1 MGLELMPDGKTF
13 KKLNAVQEKAV
24 NRYYRRLHDVPL
36 TQSLALPIGLVV
48 VGGIG
53 AIAYIFKDDIKKEFE
68 EQKEA
73 LWTWIVNGIKSIPT
87 KSYGWIADQG
97 FEVGTVISGIDLTK
111 PTGEA
116 VEVYGEGVNI
126 CSQYEYDLINLYQ
139 KSEDAAWWEKPL
151 LGVGIRQKL
160 KGMKKAGCSKPPFV
174 EQKNWDRV

>member
-36 TQSLALPIGLVV
+36 TQSLALPIGLAVL
-48 VGGIG
+48 GGIG

-73 LWTWIVNGIKSIPT
+73 LWVWIVEGIKNIPAKT
-87 KSYGWIADQG
+87 FGWTVEQG
-97 FEVGTVISGIDLTK
+97 FEIGTVISGVDLTK

-116 VEVYGEGVNI
+116 TEVFGEGVNV

-139 KSEDAAWWEKPL
+139 KSEDASFWEKPL
-151 LGVGIRQKL
+151 YGVGIRQKL
-160 KGMKKAGCSKPPFV
+160 KGMKKAGCSRPPFV

>member
-36 TQSLALPIGLVV
+36 TQSLALPIGLAVL
-48 VGGIG
+48 GGIG

-73 LWTWIVNGIKSIPT
+73 LWVWIVEGIKNIPAKT
-87 KSYGWIADQG
+87 FGWSVEQG
-97 FEVGTVISGIDLTK
+97 FEIGTTISGIDLTK

-116 VEVYGEGVNI
+116 AEVFGEGVNV

-139 KSEDAAWWEKPL
+139 QREDAAWWEKPL
-151 LGVGIRQKL
+151 YGVGIRQKL
-160 KGMKKAGCSKPPFV
+160 KGMKKADCSKPAFV

>member
-1 MGLELMPDGKTF
+1 MPDGKTF
-13 KKLNAVQEKAV
+13 KKLNRTQYTAL
-24 NRYYRRLHDVPL
+24 NNYYRRLHDVPL

-48 VGGIG
+48 AGGLG
-53 AIAYIFKDDIKKEFE
+53 GLAYVFKEELIDEFK

-73 LWTWIVNGIKSIPT
+73 LWTWIVEGIKSIPAKT
-87 KSYGWIADQG
+87 FGWSVEQG
-97 FEVGTVISGIDLTK
+97 FEIGTVISGIDLTK

-116 VEVYGEGVNI
+116 TEVYGEGVNI

-151 LGVGIRQKL
+151 YGVGIRQKL
-160 KGMKKAGCSKPPFV
+160 KGMKKAGCSKPAFV